1 MDNDT
6 IWNNSY
12 LYSVTN
18 IGDETVMNNTYS
30 IRNIK
35 NCIARSTSIPC
46 MHSALHSSIIA
57 YAKKLRTEAIN
68 YTVNKGLYRD
78 KKTVVDR
85 W

>member
-1 MDNDT
+1 MEYDT
-6 IWNNSY
+6 VWDNSY

-18 IGDETVMNNTYS
+18 IGDDNVMNTHS

-57 YAKKLRTEAIN
+57 YAKKLKVEAIN
-68 YTVNKGLYRD
+68 YTVNKGLYSD